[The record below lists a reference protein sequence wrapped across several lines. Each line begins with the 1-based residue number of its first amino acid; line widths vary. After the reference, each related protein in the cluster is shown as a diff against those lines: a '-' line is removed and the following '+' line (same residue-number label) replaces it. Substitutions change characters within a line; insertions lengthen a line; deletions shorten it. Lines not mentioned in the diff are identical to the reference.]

1 MSFKYET
8 IYSKIK
14 TQIIDGS
21 LPYGTKLMPIRQAA
35 KIYNV
40 SITTIETAYFRL
52 ASDGY
57 IVSKPQSG
65 YFSNY
70 KPTTHPTD
78 IKKQDNSDVRYN
90 FTLQTADSESFN
102 FTIWK
107 RYMKAALKND
117 EKLLSYSS
125 PKGES
130 ELRTAI
136 ADYVSRRRNVS
147 ADPEH
152 IVIGA
157 GTYALL
163 NIICSLLD
171 TKSNV
176 SLPTKKFSQAAAVFD
191 SYGFDITYRNIDAS
205 VIYVSPAHMTHTG
218 DVMPT
223 GRRQELVQHSVS
235 NNQLII
241 EDDYDSDF
249 IYNTHPSPALY
260 TLAGGENVVY
270 IGSFSRLLLPS
281 IRISYMILTNN
292 LIRKFEENDDCY
304 SQTASKTEQ
313 LALAQY
319 IRDGCLTSQSNKTRR
334 FYTTKTRDFCNLL
347 KANFPDAQIETS
359 DNNLQIIMSIP
370 FGGNIECFKQHNISV
385 NIEHYDNKTIT
396 FSMNTFSIK
405 RSDFQPAVTAL
416 KCAINISNIK
426 PHYSKN

>member
-1 MSFKYET
+1 
-8 IYSKIK
+8 
-14 TQIIDGS
+14 
-21 LPYGTKLMPIRQAA
+21 
-35 KIYNV
+35 
-40 SITTIETAYFRL
+40 
-52 ASDGY
+52 
-57 IVSKPQSG
+57 
-65 YFSNY
+65 
-70 KPTTHPTD
+70 
-78 IKKQDNSDVRYN
+78 
-90 FTLQTADSESFN
+90 
-102 FTIWK
+102 
-107 RYMKAALKND
+107 MKAALKND
-117 EKLLSYSS
+117 EKLLSYSP
-125 PKGES
+125 PKGEA

-171 TKSNV
+171 TKCDV
-176 SLPTKKFSQAAAVFD
+176 SLPTKKFNQAAAIFE
-191 SYGFDITYRNIDAS
+191 SYGFNITYRNKNAS

-218 DVMPT
+218 NVMPNS
-223 GRRQELVQHSVS
+223 RRQELVQHSIS

-249 IYNTHPSPALY
+249 IYNTHPSPTLY

-281 IRISYMILTNN
+281 IRISYMILTTD
-292 LIRKFEENDDCY
+292 LIRKFERNSDCY

-319 IRDGCLTSQSNKTRR
+319 IRDGCLASQANKTRR

-347 KANFPDAQIETS
+347 KANFPDAKIATS
-359 DNNLQIIMSIP
+359 DNNLQLIMSIP
-370 FGGNIECFKQHNISV
+370 FGGNLENFKQHNISV
-385 NIEHYDNKTIT
+385 NIEHYNGNTLT

-416 KCAINISNIK
+416 KCALTG
-426 PHYSKN
+426 